1 MLDKICRTCY
11 HTDPRFGTKP
21 YYGVHASTHPQVH
34 IHQNHRDYPLEISQ
48 LMNVENNGLVPS
60 ANFPFL
66 HLIGPHTLPI
76 TIMGACLWHIPLQ
89 GQISA
94 LFENEYTSEIANIC
108 HFWKQIHLKGQN
120 SAILTNFEYTSKRGK
135 CCRICQLFV
144 EVLDKICRTCYHTD
158 PRFGTKPYYGVHAST
173 HPQVHIHQN
182 HRDYPLE
189 ISQLMNVENNG
200 LVPSANFPFLNIMGH
215 TTNHYHECTPITH
228 LFIHHTKHFWFF
240 LLMC

>member
-1 MLDKICRTCY
+1 MWRTNGMVPSAKFPFLNFMGHTTNHYHECRPTTHLFIHHTKHFWFFFVDVLDKICRTCY
-11 HTDPRFGTKP
+11 HTDPMFGTKT

-120 SAILTNFEYTSKRGK
+120 SAICLEMNTPLKGQNAGIFE
-135 CCRICQLFV
+135 
-144 EVLDKICRTCYHTD
+144 
-158 PRFGTKPYYGVHAST
+158 
-173 HPQVHIHQN
+173 N
-182 HRDYPLE
+182 
-189 ISQLMNVENNG
+189 
-200 LVPSANFPFLNIMGH
+200 
-215 TTNHYHECTPITH
+215 
-228 LFIHHTKHFWFF
+228 F